1 MTGFQDPL
9 STLSRPPQKI
19 GRFQIM
25 RELGQ
30 GAQSVVYLAFDPQ
43 LHREVA
49 VKALRGAADAAEALL
64 NEARAVS
71 RLSHPA
77 IIPVFEAA
85 QAQGDTGAY
94 LVFEYVEGPTLS
106 ELLRQQ
112 GVLEPTLAVRTLL
125 PVLDAV
131 AYAHAHQVIHRDL
144 KPSNILMD
152 RRGIARVMDFGIAV
166 RQIDKPVDDRQAD
179 SPGHQLALI
188 GTPAYMAPEYIQ
200 EGRVSPQTDV
210 FAAGLVLFEMLSGRR
225 AVQADSGFQAI
236 QFLVS
241 QDIHLPAVLPFRV
254 DDRLRVILDHA
265 LARDPALRYPQMADL
280 AAALRD
286 WLAPPSSSGETGVGG
301 AGDSDRSSSGL
312 SKAGAASAPATAQD
326 VALEAALRRI
336 RLKGEFPALPSSLA
350 RITRLAASEQQ
361 NLQAL
366 AAAVLSDAA
375 LTQKLLRT
383 VNAATYRSFGGGAV
397 STVSRAIQL
406 LGYGAIRT
414 AVTSLPLLDLGKDP
428 VQAGRVL
435 DEILLAAFCGSLAQ
449 DLSGLFERDAE
460 EAFVCGSLHRLG
472 PMLLT
477 FYFPEEAAEID
488 RLAQQRPGQRAS
500 HVLQVLGLDDEALA
514 VGVARL
520 WGLPELLTRSMRAI
534 ADPVSVTQAGTVAT
548 RVPVVKPVTRAELL
562 RTLSAFAAE
571 LASAWMLASPERR
584 QAATGAASQRYAK
597 ALVVTPAEIRAALD
611 AAEAVVKAL
620 LLTVQHD
627 LGHSEV
633 ACRLGLAVPR
643 GHPAADIT
651 SGRANPHAALARPA
665 MAAAPA
671 AVGRGSGPDRTQTLA
686 GISLVTPAPPGT
698 HVEAATPDTGP
709 SQQAQC
715 HEQLAQGVQDL
726 ASRLLQEVK
735 LNDLLRD
742 VLNVLQRAAGFRRVV
757 FCIREVRTAAL
768 VERVI
773 AHAPGADERRTER
786 LRIALDDPH
795 DSLGV
800 LTAKGADVWIAG
812 FVRHRGGSGR
822 AGEGLQPEL
831 SGGLLLLPMLLKGQV
846 MGLICAEG
854 DASTGQLLDEKTL
867 ALMGTLRNQL
877 VLAFRQRTF

>member
-9 STLSRPPQKI
+9 STFSRPPEKL

-25 RELGQ
+25 RKLGQ

-49 VKALRGAADAAEALL
+49 VKALRGAADAAVALL

-85 QAQGDTGAY
+85 QAQGDAGAY

-112 GVLEPTLAVRTLL
+112 GALEPTLAVRTLL

-131 AYAHAHQVIHRDL
+131 AYAHANQVIHRDL

-166 RQIDKPVDDRQAD
+166 RQIDKLVDDMQAE

-200 EGRVSPQTDV
+200 EGRVTPQTDV

-241 QDIHLPAVLPFRV
+241 QDIHLPAALPFRV
-254 DDRLRVILDHA
+254 DDRLRAILDHA
-265 LARDPALRYPQMADL
+265 LARDPALRYDRMADL

-286 WLAPPSSSGETGVGG
+286 WLEPPAMSGESG
-301 AGDSDRSSSGL
+301 ANRGADDDRA
-312 SKAGAASAPATAQD
+312 AGAPARAGTASALATRS
-326 VALEAALRRI
+326 VALESALRRI

-350 RITRLAASEQQ
+350 RITRLAASDQQ
-361 NLQAL
+361 NLQVL

-406 LGYGAIRT
+406 LGYGAVRT
-414 AVTSLPLLDLGKDP
+414 AATSLPLLDFGKDRA
-428 VQAGRVL
+428 QAGRVL

-449 DLSGLFERDAE
+449 DLSGLSERDAE

-488 RLAQQRPGQRAS
+488 RLSHQRPGQRSS

-514 VGVARL
+514 VGVAKL
-520 WGLPELLTRSMRAI
+520 WGFPELLTRSLRAI
-534 ADPVSVTQAGTVAT
+534 VDPVSMADAGAVAT
-548 RVPVVKPVTRAELL
+548 RIPVVAPANRTELL

-571 LASAWMLASPERR
+571 LASAWMLEGPERR
-584 QAATGAASQRYAK
+584 QAAIAVAGQRYAK
-597 ALVVTPAEIRAALD
+597 ALTVTPGEIKAALD
-611 AAEAVVKAL
+611 AAEAAVKAL
-620 LLTVQHD
+620 LNTVPQD
-627 LGHSEV
+627 RGHSEV
-633 ACRLGLAVPR
+633 ARRLALVAP
-643 GHPAADIT
+643 
-651 SGRANPHAALARPA
+651 RANPVADAAAVPANAQAPLATPVLAAALAAAGPSARPDRIQPVVSPA
-665 MAAAPA
+665 STARPGLAGEAAAPET
-671 AVGRGSGPDRTQTLA
+671 GLA
-686 GISLVTPAPPGT
+686 QQSL
-698 HVEAATPDTGP
+698 
-709 SQQAQC
+709 C
-715 HEQLAQGVQDL
+715 HEQLAKGVQEL

-742 VLNVLQRAAGFRRVV
+742 VLNVLQRAVGFRRVV
-757 FCIREVRTAAL
+757 FCIREVRTQAL
-768 VERVI
+768 VERVTSY
-773 AHAPGADERRTER
+773 APGVDAQRMER
-786 LRIALDDPH
+786 LRIVLDDPH
-795 DSLGV
+795 DRLGS
-800 LTAKGADVWIAG
+800 LTAKGADAWIPEFA
-812 FVRHRGGSGR
+812 RHRGGPGR
-822 AGEGLQPEL
+822 PGEGRQTDS

-854 DASTGQLLDEKTL
+854 GEGTGQLLDEKTL